1 MLPRL
6 IQWLC
11 PIRRAVTPEEKHA
24 VQRLR
29 YQIYVNEL
37 KKRHL
42 GRTDPAG
49 ERLIDAED
57 DRTDS
62 AIFYA
67 GPSASPTGAI
77 RVDVYAPGSVPA
89 AVKARY
95 AVERMPEVASETVS
109 ELCRFTVAGGRRR
122 TLIGMA
128 LGIAAYQFAAIE
140 RRSRFGFAY
149 AAPGLVR
156 SYRKFGFRP
165 YAAPLVSTADGIRV
179 PLISISTDLEYFKR
193 YRSPLCSLASACRRL
208 HGAGDA
214 GGLKDR
220 LGAAAAPVD
229 VRLRSVTAAMDKL
242 RQMDSPVVRGL
253 SRKAM
258 SLLCR
263 YAVVIRLREGEHLLR
278 AGLLERE
285 LYVVTEGGLEVRREP
300 GEVALVGP
308 GEPLGE
314 VGLFRDS
321 GLRSADVYARAA
333 CELVMLGRRFVDDL
347 CATQPAMALRLMR
360 NLAGVMA
367 ERMTALLDRL
377 ERSSAPSAQEPAAG
391 SADRMPAFSGKPA
404 CASKARPPTSPP
416 RT

>member
-29 YQIYVNEL
+29 YQVYVNEL

-42 GRTDPAG
+42 GRADPAG
-49 ERLIDAED
+49 GRLIDAED
-57 DRTDS
+57 DRPDS

-67 GPSASPTGAI
+67 GPSASPMGAI

-95 AVERMPEVASETVS
+95 AVERMPELASETLS

-122 TLIGMA
+122 SLIGMA
-128 LGIAAYQFAAIE
+128 LGIAAYRFAAIE

-179 PLISISTDLEYFKR
+179 PLISISTDVEYFRR
-193 YRSPLCSLASACRRL
+193 YRSPLGSLANVSRRL
-208 HGAGDA
+208 HGQDA
-214 GGLKDR
+214 KRLKDR
-220 LGAAAAPVD
+220 LGEAAPVD
-229 VRLRSVTAAMDKL
+229 VRFRSVTAAMDKL
-242 RQMDSPVVRGL
+242 SRMDSPVVRGL

-258 SLLCR
+258 ALLCR

-285 LYVVTEGGLEVRREP
+285 LYVVTEGSLEVRRQG

-314 VGLFRDS
+314 VGLFRNS
-321 GLRSADVYARAA
+321 GLRSADVYASAP

-347 CATQPAMALRLMR
+347 CTRQPAMALRLMR
-360 NLAGVMA
+360 NLASVMA

-377 ERSSAPSAQEPAAG
+377 ERSSAPS
-391 SADRMPAFSGKPA
+391 S
-404 CASKARPPTSPP
+404 
-416 RT
+416 